1 MLLTYIRVCL
11 VTVQGDAIG
20 RIVPVF
26 GVMRIIFAGIGC
38 VFVGNLVITAFSIV
52 FAGGGTWL
60 LNIIFS
66 TSFVFV
72 GFSRKTQHF
81 LPRFLQHHIV
91 TRLVGALGLVQGFG
105 PLGRAIGRKETGH
118 SISLGVAPPHLALLL

>member
-1 MLLTYIRVCL
+1 M
-11 VTVQGDAIG
+11 
-20 RIVPVF
+20 PVF

-52 FAGGGTWL
+52 FADGGTWL

-72 GFSRKTQHF
+72 GFSRTNPTISAAFPKAPH
-81 LPRFLQHHIV
+81 RDKIG
-91 TRLVGALGLVQGFG
+91 GAFGLVQGFG
-105 PLGRAIGRKETGH
+105 SLGRAIGRKETGH
-118 SISLGVAPPHLALLL
+118 SISLGVAPPHSALLL